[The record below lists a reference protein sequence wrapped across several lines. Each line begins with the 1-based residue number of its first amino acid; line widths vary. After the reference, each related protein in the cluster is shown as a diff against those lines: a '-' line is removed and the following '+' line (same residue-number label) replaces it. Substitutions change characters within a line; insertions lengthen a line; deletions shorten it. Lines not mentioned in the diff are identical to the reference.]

1 VLQKLGAWKILRA
14 PFFVGT
20 VAGMAAICASGQT
33 TNSSLSVDETNVAAG
48 SPSLAD
54 MVSSNLVREAV
65 TRNNELVEVR
75 ATLAG
80 QVRALQDAT
89 LQLEEMKIA
98 FRKVVGD
105 NAEMKV
111 QLQEKEKTV
120 QLLTQNLAVW
130 KTEAE
135 LFQHKWEEANLEA
148 KASGVKL
155 MTEGEQRLQKQLS
168 ESIRQLYETQQE
180 RERLRD
186 QMLRLIEITELVLQK
201 TENLDPQLKRLAEVQ
216 RDAALDVVQKLKVE
230 PDQMGTN
237 QVVMVTQAG
246 GDAGRIID
254 VNKELQ
260 LVVMNLGRANGVA
273 IGMPFLVMQSD
284 TVIARVKVVD
294 VREKISGALIERTE
308 KSAHIGVGDRVKLN
322 TEK

>member
-1 VLQKLGAWKILRA
+1 
-14 PFFVGT
+14 
-20 VAGMAAICASGQT
+20 
-33 TNSSLSVDETNVAAG
+33 
-48 SPSLAD
+48 

>member
-1 VLQKLGAWKILRA
+1 MIW
-14 PFFVGT
+14 
-20 VAGMAAICASGQT
+20 ASGQT
-33 TNSSLSVDETNVAAG
+33 TNRSLSVGETNGVAAV
-48 SPSLAD
+48 PSLAD
-54 MVSSNLVREAV
+54 RVSPDLVRQAV
-65 TRNNELVEVR
+65 TPSNELVAVKATYSEQVKVLLDTAEV
-75 ATLAG
+75 
-80 QVRALQDAT
+80 LQ

-105 NAEMKV
+105 NAEMKI

-168 ESIRQLYETQQE
+168 ESIRQLYDTQQE
-180 RERLRD
+180 RERLRE
-186 QMLRLIEITELVLQK
+186 QLLRLIEVTGLVLAK
-201 TENLDPQLKRLAEVQ
+201 SSDLDPQLKRMAEVQ
-216 RDAALDVVQKLKVE
+216 RDAALEAAQELKIE
-230 PDQMGTN
+230 PELLATN
-237 QVVMVTQAG
+237 RTAEVTQPG
-246 GDAGRIID
+246 SEMGKIID

-260 LVVMNLGRANGVA
+260 LVVMSFGRVNGVV
-273 IGMPFLVMQSD
+273 IGMPFLVMQGNV
-284 TVIARVKVVD
+284 VIAQVKVVD
-294 VREKISGALIERTE
+294 VREKISGALIERAE
-308 KSAHIGVGDRVKLN
+308 KSVMIEVGDRVKLN